1 MQAILTREP
10 LRLNGDGDGGVNV
23 VSPGKKL
30 GNVIYRGACRDP
42 NPAARGDAVNRVNHP
57 RRVVF
62 VVFCILRKK
71 SRSFGLVYCYSIL
84 EMDEVKSSLSSSYI
98 YIYKDETLVYLD
110 SLLRLSLFSR
120 YSELRI
126 VGTKATML
134 CLNASRFLVALPL
147 FKRLVKC
154 C

>member
-71 SRSFGLVYCYSIL
+71 SRFVYYYSIL
-84 EMDEVKSSLSSSYI
+84 EMDEVKSNLSSSYI
-98 YIYKDETLVYLD
+98 
-110 SLLRLSLFSR
+110 
-120 YSELRI
+120 
-126 VGTKATML
+126 
-134 CLNASRFLVALPL
+134 
-147 FKRLVKC
+147 
-154 C
+154 

>member
-71 SRSFGLVYCYSIL
+71 SRFVWSRLLLFDSGNGRSKIEFIEFVYIK
-84 EMDEVKSSLSSSYI
+84 M
-98 YIYKDETLVYLD
+98 
-110 SLLRLSLFSR
+110 RLF
-120 YSELRI
+120 
-126 VGTKATML
+126 
-134 CLNASRFLVALPL
+134 
-147 FKRLVKC
+147 
-154 C
+154 

>member
-57 RRVVF
+57 LGVVSRILYFEKKESFRLLLFDSGNGRSKIEFIEF
-62 VVFCILRKK
+62 V
-71 SRSFGLVYCYSIL
+71 
-84 EMDEVKSSLSSSYI
+84 

>member
-57 RRVVF
+57 RRVVSRILYFEKKESFRLLLFDSGNGRSKIEFIEF
-62 VVFCILRKK
+62 V
-71 SRSFGLVYCYSIL
+71 
-84 EMDEVKSSLSSSYI
+84 YI
-98 YIYKDETLVYLD
+98 YIYIKMR
-110 SLLRLSLFSR
+110 LLCIS
-120 YSELRI
+120 I
-126 VGTKATML
+126 L
-134 CLNASRFLVALPL
+134 CFVCPSFRDIAS
-147 FKRLVKC
+147 
-154 C
+154 

>member
-57 RRVVF
+57 LGVVSRILYFEKKESF
-62 VVFCILRKK
+62 VW
-71 SRSFGLVYCYSIL
+71 SRLLLFDSGNGRSKIEFIEFV
-84 EMDEVKSSLSSSYI
+84 

>member
-42 NPAARGDAVNRVNHP
+42 NPAAREDAVNRVNHP
-57 RRVVF
+57 LGVVSRILYFEKKESF
-62 VVFCILRKK
+62 VW
-71 SRSFGLVYCYSIL
+71 SRLLLFDSGNGRSKIEFIEFV
-84 EMDEVKSSLSSSYI
+84 

>member
-71 SRSFGLVYCYSIL
+71 SRFVWSRLLLFDSGNGRSKIEFIEFV
-84 EMDEVKSSLSSSYI
+84 

>member
-71 SRSFGLVYCYSIL
+71 SRFVYYYSIL

-98 YIYKDETLVYLD
+98 YTKMR
-110 SLLRLSLFSR
+110 LLCIS
-120 YSELRI
+120 I
-126 VGTKATML
+126 L
-134 CLNASRFLVALPL
+134 CFVCPSFRDIAS
-147 FKRLVKC
+147 
-154 C
+154 